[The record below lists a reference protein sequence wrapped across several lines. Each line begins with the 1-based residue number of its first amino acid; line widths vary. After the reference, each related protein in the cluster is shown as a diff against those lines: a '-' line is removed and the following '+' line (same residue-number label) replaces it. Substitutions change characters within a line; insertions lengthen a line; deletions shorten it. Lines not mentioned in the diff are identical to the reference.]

1 VKSSHQQF
9 AYTHDTQALAFAY
22 IDTTKTLVLAE
33 QYATI
38 VEMTTTDDDEKEKE
52 GRSFMFCLTSC
63 IINIEEKHLSVHL
76 TDEVKRKRDDGCF
89 ITIFFSSFT
98 VFNVWMHDDAGQ
110 MFANF
115 LSILYRDC
123 CFYSSQIRSWFKE
136 RKRKLVCCRWTS
148 SKGML
153 FILISRRLQVVL
165 WTGVESKIRAVPDF

>member
-1 VKSSHQQF
+1 VRTSHQQF

-98 VFNVWMHDDAGQ
+98 VSTFGWMMNGGQ
-110 MFANF
+110 MFADF
-115 LSILYRDC
+115 SFHPSLGLLLS
-123 CFYSSQIRSWFKE
+123 
-136 RKRKLVCCRWTS
+136 
-148 SKGML
+148 L
-153 FILISRRLQVVL
+153 FSDQVMVQ
-165 WTGVESKIRAVPDF
+165 